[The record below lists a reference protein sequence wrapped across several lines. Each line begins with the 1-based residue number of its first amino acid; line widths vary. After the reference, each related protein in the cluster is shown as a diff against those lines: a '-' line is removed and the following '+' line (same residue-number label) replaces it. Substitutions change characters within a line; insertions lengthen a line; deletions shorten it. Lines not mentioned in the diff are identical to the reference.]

1 MGRLPWTVAVLALVL
16 AGCSAAEPAAET
28 PSARTTALEQGPGGA
43 EAQALLAAYDLDGLP
58 VTDVIDRMDRLAGPE
73 RPTDLIASVRP
84 RELVLSD
91 GVSEHAL
98 ALPDEEFYVSVAPYV
113 DQTHECYFHSLTT
126 CQGELVEQ
134 DVTVRVVDDAGEVL
148 LDEVRTTFANG
159 FVGMWLPRG
168 VSGTIEIT
176 QAGRSGKVELS
187 TVDDEDAT
195 CVTTL
200 RLV

>member
-1 MGRLPWTVAVLALVL
+1 MRRLPYAFAVLALVL
-16 AGCSAAEPAAET
+16 AGCAAGEPAAEA
-28 PSARTTALEQGPGGA
+28 PAAGTAGVEQAPGGA

-58 VTDVIDRMDRLAGPE
+58 VTDVIDRMDRLGGSE

-84 RELVLSD
+84 DELVLSD
-91 GVSEHAL
+91 GVTEQS
-98 ALPDEEFYVSVAPYV
+98 LPMPEEEFYVSVAPYV

-134 DVTVRVVDDAGEVL
+134 GVTVRVVDDAGEVL
-148 LDEVRTTFANG
+148 VDEERTTFANG

-168 VSGTIEIT
+168 TSGTIEIT
-176 QAGRSGKVELS
+176 QDGRTGQVEFS
-187 TVDDEDAT
+187 TDDADDAT